1 MQTTAHK
8 HKATDKIGP
17 HEKAPSASDVK
28 QLPLNDESNKTNTRN
43 FLAGAKAVC
52 TTAGPHV
59 AEGMPKQQSR
69 PTPPTIARNNS
80 GQVLS
85 NRSITTKLK
94 A

>member
-1 MQTTAHK
+1 
-8 HKATDKIGP
+8 
-17 HEKAPSASDVK
+17 
-28 QLPLNDESNKTNTRN
+28 LNGKNNKTNTRN
-43 FLAGAKAVC
+43 FLAGAKIVC

-59 AEGMPKQQSR
+59 AEGLPKQQSR
-69 PTPPTIARNNS
+69 PTPPTIARNSN